1 MQIRIAPDP
10 QLAVCKGLV
19 ADRVYKLKAGQAIL
33 KWRCCRASYG
43 IVCAELYNPKN
54 PEHIG
59 RKTRKDLKDGKI
71 YLQKVISW
79 FIKKVGGLTIALK
92 IYELKSLAGGASL
105 RRSSYRSK
113 FPPKDYTWRP
123 GENLPDQRYRFVCRF
138 GSSTIPDERSYVVY
152 PPRYQNTNY

>member
-19 ADRVYKLKAGQAIL
+19 ADRVRKLKAGQAVL

-43 IVCAELYNPKN
+43 IVCAEIYNPKN

-59 RKTRKDLKDGKI
+59 RKTRRDPKDGKI

-79 FIKKVGGLTIALK
+79 FIKKVGRPIKYERQWTQDALR
-92 IYELKSLAGGASL
+92 ASQFL
-105 RRSSYRSK
+105 QI
-113 FPPKDYTWRP
+113 D
-123 GENLPDQRYRFVCRF
+123 L
-138 GSSTIPDERSYVVY
+138 
-152 PPRYQNTNY
+152 